1 MRTFY
6 TCDIHGDYN
15 SFISLINHVNF
26 NPEKD
31 RLIIGGDM
39 INRGPKSAEMLQWAK
54 NNHEQYSDRIHI
66 LIGNHE
72 EMMIWFMNEL
82 SPMWMEFG
90 GDDTIASFKK
100 VFGSEKGWD
109 VAEEYAKW
117 LERLP
122 LIFEDDYAIYT
133 HAGVSIGVD
142 KENQPREI
150 VWINQKELLEMD
162 ETILKTW
169 TGGKY
174 VYRGHNPYNTVH
186 VKGQFI
192 QCDLG
197 NGTFPEDA
205 AALALVDVQS
215 NRYYRCSKDGTVT
228 ERLIEDF

>member
-31 RLIIGGDM
+31 RLVIGGDM

-54 NNHEQYSDRIHI
+54 NNHEQYTDRIHI

-100 VFGSEKGWD
+100 VFGAEQGWD
-109 VAEEYAKW
+109 LAEEYAKW
-117 LERLP
+117 LEGLP

-133 HAGVSIGVD
+133 HAGVRIGVD

-150 VWINQKELLEMD
+150 VWINQKELLEID
-162 ETILKTW
+162 ETILKNLDRW
-169 TGGKY
+169 K
-174 VYRGHNPYNTVH
+174 
-186 VKGQFI
+186 I
-192 QCDLG
+192 CI
-197 NGTFPEDA
+197 
-205 AALALVDVQS
+205 S
-215 NRYYRCSKDGTVT
+215 WS
-228 ERLIEDF
+228 